1 MMIQV
6 NEVLRPTP
14 PCTQLFAARFVLYGR
29 PKFGWWT
36 DMGAYRRILLAV
48 DLTEESH
55 RVAARALAIAKGTDA
70 ELHIIHVIEPLSL
83 AYGGDIPM
91 DLSSVQEQIHAQAKS
106 HLAEFATSIGVAPDH
121 RYLIFG
127 RPEAEIHRVAKEK
140 GADLVVVGSHGR
152 HGLALL
158 LGSTANGVLHG
169 SPTDVLAVRVG
180 TDAPEA

>member
-1 MMIQV
+1 MGW
-6 NEVLRPTP
+6 RRG
-14 PCTQLFAARFVLYGR
+14 QLFAATVVLYGR
-29 PKFGWWT
+29 PNFGRWT
-36 DMGAYRRILLAV
+36 IMGAYRRILLAV

-55 RVAARALAIAKGTDA
+55 RVASRAIALAKSFDA

-106 HLAEFATSIGVAPDH
+106 HLAEFATSIGVAADH
-121 RYLIFG
+121 RHLVFG

-140 GADLVVVGSHGR
+140 AIDLVVVGSHGR

-180 TDAPEA
+180 SDAPQD